1 MMSESSHWVGV
12 MSFIFCALR
21 RCSLI
26 GFAALFLTGST
37 VSAIAQAPSCPAV
50 PAHDPSPAETA
61 YTNADFGSAESLYMQ
76 ALAQHP
82 QDAGLSAALVNVLL
96 QEGKLSQAETQA
108 NSLVD
113 ANPNSASALTA
124 MAEVELRD
132 GQPGPAG
139 SRIDK
144 AIAANPCY
152 AFAHLVRSRILRI
165 ESMYTSE
172 RAEIQRAYDINPT
185 NPDIQQAWQGI
196 VSPAQEIQS
205 VDDSLKSMSGIDA
218 DSRKKAE
225 ASIHDLM
232 PLLHEH
238 SQTCQGLPTDSSAE
252 LTLEPSMLAPRQIE
266 GYKLEV
272 QLPQSKLKL
281 LVDTAASG
289 LYISKAVADQ
299 NGFKQGPNDPPGT
312 VHVDSLRVGALEFR
326 NCIVGVSNTPFTGN
340 SDGFVGTDIFS
351 PWMVTLDFRL
361 QKLTL
366 SPLPKQTEVL
376 PGDRPNVAE
385 LANFTPVYRRRQ
397 YFLAPVTFKDNSQKL
412 FILATGMRNSAM
424 TSDAAHSVSKMKV
437 DFTNT
442 EQTTSG
448 GKVQFFREVFDMQL
462 PNQPQIH
469 QGHIIEFDPTVVDQN
484 AGFKIAGMMG
494 LDILRQFTLH
504 LDYRDGLV
512 DFEPINGEGRPSSKG
527 ETLTAANQ
535 NSPECQLADPGDH
548 PLDTTI
554 EATVITTLDSAQL
567 KPGKKIWLK
576 SAHEWVSKEC
586 RIDQDANVYGQ
597 VVASTSTKNPNSS
610 ELAIMFDHADCTG
623 HSGQPLTLRLIAIA
637 APPDES
643 GHSHDALPTE
653 VAGGGRS
660 ISNAAAS
667 TGVFI
672 FDDNLN
678 PGGPP
683 HTIHPGV
690 VIRMPQIELEPVGG
704 PGCSARIRSTQRSVR
719 LGTGAELIFTAEG
732 KAPEEQ

>member
-1 MMSESSHWVGV
+1 MSL
-12 MSFIFCALR
+12 ILRTLR
-21 RCSLI
+21 RSSRTGC
-26 GFAALFLTGST
+26 AAIFLTGSI

-50 PAHDPSPAETA
+50 PAHDQSPAENA
-61 YTNADFGSAESLYMQ
+61 YNNADYATAENLYAQ
-76 ALAQHP
+76 ELAQHP
-82 QDAGLSAALVNVLL
+82 QDAGLSAALVNTLL
-96 QEGKLSQAETQA
+96 QERKLAQAETQA
-108 NSLVD
+108 NSFLA
-113 ANPNSASALTA
+113 ANPNSAPALTA
-124 MAEVELRD
+124 TAEVELRE

-139 SRIDK
+139 KALDK
-144 AIAANPCY
+144 AIAADPCD
-152 AFAHLVRSRILRI
+152 AFAHLVRSRLLRI
-165 ESMYTSE
+165 ESMYASE
-172 RAEIQRAYDINPT
+172 RAEIQRAYDIDPT
-185 NPDIQQAWQGI
+185 NPDIQRAWQGI

-205 VDDSLKSMSGIDA
+205 VDDSLKTMSGIDA
-218 DSRKKAE
+218 DTRKKAE
-225 ASIHDLM
+225 ATVHGLM

-238 SQTCQGLPTDSSAE
+238 SETCQGLPTEASAE
-252 LTLEPSMLAPRQIE
+252 FPLEPSMLGPRQIE

-272 QLPQSKLKL
+272 QLSQSKLKL

-289 LYISKAVADQ
+289 LYISKAAADQ
-299 NGFKQGPNDPPGT
+299 NGFKPGPNDPPGT
-312 VHVDSLRVGALEFR
+312 VHVDSLRIGTLEFH
-326 NCIVGVSNTPFTGN
+326 NCIVGVSNTPFAEK
-340 SDGFVGTDIFS
+340 SDGFIGTDIFS

-366 SPLPKQTEVL
+366 SPLPKQAGVL

-448 GKVQFFREVFDMQL
+448 GRVQFFREVFDMQL

-484 AGFKIAGMMG
+484 AGFQIAGMMG

-512 DFEPINGEGRPSSKG
+512 EFEPINAEGRPSSKG

-535 NSPECQLADPGDH
+535 TSPECQLADPGDR

-554 EATVITTLDSAQL
+554 EARVLYTLDSSQL
-567 KPGKKIWLK
+567 KPGRKIWLK

-586 RIDQDANVYGQ
+586 RIDQDANVYGRI
-597 VVASTSTKNPNSS
+597 VSSTSSKNPPSS
-610 ELAIMFDHADCTG
+610 ELSIQFDHADCTG
-623 HSGQPLTLRLIAIA
+623 HPGQPLTLRLIGIA

-660 ISNAAAS
+660 ISNAAAA
-667 TGVFI
+667 TGQFI

-678 PGGPP
+678 PSGPP
-683 HTIHPGV
+683 HTVAPGI
-690 VIRMPQIELEPVGG
+690 VIRMPKIKLEPVGG
-704 PGCSARIRSTQRSVR
+704 PGCSAKITSTEHSIR
-719 LGTGAELIFTAEG
+719 LGTGAELIFTMEEM
-732 KAPEEQ
+732 APEQQ